1 MTAKVDAR
9 SSEVCAMEPTWAVT
23 EPLMGGTAAMRAAG
37 EKHLPKWPN
46 EDPEAYKARKG
57 TATLFPAFR
66 RTVSVMVGKPF
77 SKELTLGDDVPA
89 QIKGWATDIDRE
101 GVSLHVFA
109 AEMLGEALPH
119 GMAGILV
126 EAPKPVQTTGRVVT
140 KADQDAAGVRP
151 YFVRVMHRQLLGW
164 RTASVDG
171 ARRLTQLRIAED
183 ATVEDGAYGEKV
195 VQRVRV
201 LTPGA
206 WELWEKAEAKA
217 ANGDDQWTIIDSGT
231 TGLAYIPFV
240 PVYGWRAGFM
250 RGQSPLLD
258 LAHLNVKH
266 WQSQSDQD
274 TILHTAR
281 VPILAIVGADEKTSV
296 TIGGASA
303 VNIPAG
309 GDMKWVEH
317 GGASIEAGQKSLE
330 ALEDQMIQ
338 AGAELLV
345 KKPGDRSATE
355 SANDAEA
362 NKSDLQRITEG
373 FEDSL
378 DQALQMM
385 ADYANLGSGGHVSLY
400 KDFGAATLSDASAQL
415 LVSMAQ
421 AGQISDETLIEE
433 MKRRGVLSPDV
444 TAADEA
450 ERVEAQGPALGT
462 MTDEED
468 EPEAPPKKTGAAA

>member
-1 MTAKVDAR
+1 MAAKVDAR
-9 SSEVCAMEPTWAVT
+9 SSAISAMDDAWAAT
-23 EPLMGGTAAMRAAG
+23 EPLMAGTAAMRLAG

-46 EDPEAYKARKG
+46 EDPEAYRARRE

-89 QIKGWATDIDRE
+89 EIREWATDIDRE

-109 AEMLGEALPH
+109 AEMMAEALPY
-119 GMAGILV
+119 GIAGILV
-126 EAPKPVQTTGRVVT
+126 EAPKPIKTSGKVVT
-140 KADQDAAGVRP
+140 RAQQRAAGVRP
-151 YFVRVMHRQLLGW
+151 YFVRVMHRQILGW
-164 RTASVDG
+164 RASSVDG
-171 ARRLTQLRIAED
+171 ARRLTQLRIAEN
-183 ATVEDGAYGEKV
+183 ATVEDGAYGEKTV
-195 VQRVRV
+195 ERVRV

-206 WELWEKAEAKA
+206 WELWEKAEAKM
-217 ANGDDQWTIIDSGT
+217 ANGEDQWTTVDNGT
-231 TGLAYIPFV
+231 TGLSYIPFV
-240 PVYGWRAGFM
+240 PLYGWRVGFM
-250 RGQSPLLD
+250 QGQSPLLD
-258 LAHLNVKH
+258 LAHLNIKH

-281 VPILAIVGADEKTSV
+281 VPILAIVGADDKTSL
-296 TIGGASA
+296 TIGGSSA

-309 GDMKWVEH
+309 GDIKWVEH
-317 GGASIEAGQKSLE
+317 GGASIDAGQKSLE
-330 ALEDQMIQ
+330 ALEEQMIQ

-345 KKPGDRSATE
+345 KKPGQRSATE
-355 SANDAEA
+355 SQNDAEA

-378 DQALQMM
+378 DQALQIM

-444 TAADEA
+444 TAEDEA
-450 ERVEAQGPALGT
+450 ERIGAQGPALGT
-462 MTDEED
+462 MDD
-468 EPEAPPKKTGAAA
+468 PEPEAEAG